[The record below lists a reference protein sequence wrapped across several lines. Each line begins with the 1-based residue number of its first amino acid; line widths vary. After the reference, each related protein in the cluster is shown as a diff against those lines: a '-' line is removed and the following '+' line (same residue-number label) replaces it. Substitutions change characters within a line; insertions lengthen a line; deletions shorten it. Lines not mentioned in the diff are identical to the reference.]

1 MRLDLLSRFLL
12 ISLFLVASG
21 CIDRSDQRF
30 TNVFL
35 KLDYPPPSE
44 FEYAVYQH
52 INRVRHDYNLTPYI
66 YDNRLG
72 YIARSYSREM
82 YNKKFFGHIDPEGTD
97 VSGRLIKNNYLFFSA
112 GENLIQMNTNCDGEY
127 LINAKRIVDGWLGS
141 VGHRRL
147 ILNDEMSNVGVG
159 IFCMNGILYGTMLT
173 SRPCKS
179 IDVELVEGIIFT
191 YDIGNN
197 ELMSKK
203 EHIIEFS
210 VINSKCG
217 VINVNIISNNTLIS
231 MDKPKMIEQ
240 IKLPFQIAL
249 NAPFECNVSIE
260 ICFRNDIE
268 VANDK

>member
-1 MRLDLLSRFLL
+1 MRLALLSRFLL
-12 ISLFLVASG
+12 ISVFLILISG
-21 CIDRSDQRF
+21 CVERSNNKS
-30 TNVFL
+30 TNIFL
-35 KLDYPPPSE
+35 KLDYPPPTE

-52 INRVRHDYNLTPYI
+52 INKVRQERNLPGYV

-72 YIARSYSREM
+72 YIARSYSRDM
-82 YNKKFFGHIDPEGTD
+82 YHRRFFGHIDPEGGD
-97 VSGRLIKNNYLFFSA
+97 VGSRLISNNYLFFA
-112 GENLIQMNTNCDGEY
+112 VGENLIQMNANCDGEY

-147 ILNDEMSNVGVG
+147 ILNEDMSNVGIG

-179 IDVELVEGIIFT
+179 IDVELVEGIMFT

-210 VINSKCG
+210 VVNSKCG
-217 VINVNIISNNTLIS
+217 VVNVNIISNNTLIS
-231 MDKPKMIEQ
+231 MNKPKMIEQ

-268 VANDK
+268 VVN